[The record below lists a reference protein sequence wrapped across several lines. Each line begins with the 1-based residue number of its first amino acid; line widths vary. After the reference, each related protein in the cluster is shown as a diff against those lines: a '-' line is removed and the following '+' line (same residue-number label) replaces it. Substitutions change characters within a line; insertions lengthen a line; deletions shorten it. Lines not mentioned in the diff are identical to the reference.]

1 MKTFDINADLGEG
14 TGIEANILPLLNS
27 CNIACGGHAGD
38 LDEIKRVVDL
48 AIQNKVRIGAHP
60 SYPDK
65 DNFGRKPMYLNS
77 SVLFDSIYE
86 QIERLLKVT
95 GSQLLHHIKPHGAL
109 YHKCNFDKQT
119 AQILLNVIH
128 KLCPEVVLFVLPR
141 SPMSKWAFQSGIR
154 VWHEVFIDRRY
165 QDNGR
170 LIPRSEPGAVL
181 EKKEDLFN
189 QFYNLV
195 QRHEVITKNGKRL
208 RFQYNTLCIHGDHPN
223 AVTHLKYIL
232 NRYNKIAST

>member
-1 MKTFDINADLGEG
+1 MKTFDINSDLGEG
-14 TGIEANILPLLNS
+14 TGIEVDILPLLNS

-38 LDEIKRVVDL
+38 SEEIKRVVDL

-60 SYPDK
+60 SYPDR
-65 DNFGRKPMYLNS
+65 DNFGRKPMNLNPS
-77 SVLFDSIYE
+77 ALFDSIYE

-109 YHKCNFDKQT
+109 YHQCNSDPQT
-119 AQILLNVIH
+119 AQILLDVIH

-141 SPMSKWAFQSGIR
+141 SQMSKQALQSGIR
-154 VWHEVFIDRRY
+154 VWYEGFIDRRY
-165 QDNGR
+165 QENGQ
-170 LIPRSEPGAVL
+170 LLPRTEQGSVL
-181 EKKEDLFN
+181 EKKEDLFK

-195 QRHEVITKNGKRL
+195 HKQEVITKKGNRL
-208 RFQYNTLCIHGDHPN
+208 QFQFDTLCIHGDHPN

-232 NRYNKIAST
+232 DRYNTIAIT